1 LIQSVTEPIDPV
13 EPIEPAEPRGREATW
28 RFLGACLQLIL
39 SVGLVIVGAALF
51 SFAQFLPGLLVLGI
65 AIPLG
70 LRAGRV
76 FGRQEL
82 RGEIR

>member
-1 LIQSVTEPIDPV
+1 M
-13 EPIEPAEPRGREATW
+13 EPRGREATW
-28 RFLGACLQLIL
+28 RFLGACLQLTL
-39 SVGLVIVGAALF
+39 AVGLALLAIGLF
-51 SFAQFLPGLLVLGI
+51 ALAQFLPGLLVAGI

>member
-1 LIQSVTEPIDPV
+1 MEPSDPS
-13 EPIEPAEPRGREATW
+13 EPMEPQGREATW
-28 RFLGACLQLIL
+28 RFLGACLQLVL
-39 SVGLVIVGAALF
+39 SV
-51 SFAQFLPGLLVLGI
+51 LLVLLAAALLAFALFIPGVLVLAI

-82 RGEIR
+82 TGEIR

>member
-1 LIQSVTEPIDPV
+1 LFSGVTDV
-13 EPIEPAEPRGREATW
+13 TEPIEPAEPRGREATW
-28 RFLGACLQLIL
+28 RFLGACLQLIM
-39 SVGLVIVGAALF
+39 SVLLVGVAGALLGFALF
-51 SFAQFLPGLLVLGI
+51 IPGLLVLAI

-76 FGRQEL
+76 FGRQEF